1 MDAMQ
6 LELSNFQPLAP
17 NEEEAP
23 DLGGA
28 EQPLP
33 PVIETSNHDLASLIR
48 SVGMTSITDIERLV
62 GELQKT
68 RDYLQAEGERV
79 QAETIQYIALTGA
92 ASASVKIIFD
102 ALRAWRTADPSDY
115 NQSQASGFEIT
126 DAEIEDA
133 SDCGH
138 GPSRTFG

>member
-1 MDAMQ
+1 MQ

-33 PVIETSNHDLASLIR
+33 PVIETSNLASLIR